1 MDNKLFLIQETVFAA
16 VLSGSV
22 FGPYRSAPVC
32 R

>member
-1 MDNKLFLIQETVFAA
+1 MDNKTYFIQEPVFAA